1 MAFREDFVWGA
12 ASSAYQTE
20 GFPRA
25 DGSGDS
31 IWDAFCR
38 QPGAIANGEDGSVA
52 CDGYHR
58 FAEDIGLLASLGLS
72 AYRFSTSW
80 ARIDPNG
87 DGHWNESG
95 LRYYDRVVDCCLTNG
110 VTPWM
115 TLYHWEL
122 PRALEEKDGWQNSET
137 AAAFSRFAGMMAA
150 HFEGRVSHF
159 ITLNEPQIVLKL
171 GYADGI
177 HAPGKRLSLPEL
189 VSCWKNL
196 MLAHGLSFRAI
207 RKAAPEALIGI
218 ASTGKLCYP
227 HSPADEDAA
236 RQETFRLTD
245 SDWMFTHAIV
255 LDAVCLGRAEP
266 EAGALRKL
274 LSEVTPEEW
283 DTMHAVPDF
292 IGVNSYNGSEIA
304 AGPDGAPVYLPR
316 PQGFACTA
324 LKWPITPEIMEYGYA
339 FLYERYRLPLY
350 VTECGLSCNDHIF
363 LDGQVHDADRI
374 DFLHRYLLALY
385 RGCER
390 ADIRGFFHWSL
401 TDNFE
406 WHSGYAERFGLIYV
420 DYPTQKRTLKDS
432 ARWYAQTVRE
442 NGKNLQRLISA
453 AQTH

>member
-95 LRYYDRVVDCCLTNG
+95 LRYYDRVVDCCLANG

-122 PRALEEKDGWQNSET
+122 PQALEEKDGWQNSET

-177 HAPGKRLSLPEL
+177 HAPGKRRLLP
-189 VSCWKNL
+189 
-196 MLAHGLSFRAI
+196 
-207 RKAAPEALIGI
+207 
-218 ASTGKLCYP
+218 
-227 HSPADEDAA
+227 
-236 RQETFRLTD
+236 
-245 SDWMFTHAIV
+245 
-255 LDAVCLGRAEP
+255 
-266 EAGALRKL
+266 
-274 LSEVTPEEW
+274 
-283 DTMHAVPDF
+283 
-292 IGVNSYNGSEIA
+292 
-304 AGPDGAPVYLPR
+304 
-316 PQGFACTA
+316 
-324 LKWPITPEIMEYGYA
+324 
-339 FLYERYRLPLY
+339 
-350 VTECGLSCNDHIF
+350 
-363 LDGQVHDADRI
+363 
-374 DFLHRYLLALY
+374 
-385 RGCER
+385 
-390 ADIRGFFHWSL
+390 
-401 TDNFE
+401 
-406 WHSGYAERFGLIYV
+406 
-420 DYPTQKRTLKDS
+420 
-432 ARWYAQTVRE
+432 
-442 NGKNLQRLISA
+442 
-453 AQTH
+453 

>member
-38 QPGAIANGEDGSVA
+38 QPGAIANGGDGSVA

-95 LRYYDRVVDCCLTNG
+95 LRYYDRVVDCCLANG

-122 PRALEEKDGWQNSET
+122 PQALEEKDGWQNSET
-137 AAAFSRFAGMMAA
+137 AAAFSRFAAMMAA

-245 SDWMFTHAIV
+245 ADWMFTHPIV
-255 LDAVCLGRAEP
+255 LDAVCLGRVKP
-266 EAGALRKL
+266 EAGALRGL
-274 LSEVTPEEW
+274 LGAVTPAEW

-292 IGVNSYNGSEIA
+292 IGINSYNGSEIA
-304 AGPDGAPVYLPR
+304 AEPDGAPVYLPR
-316 PQGFACTA
+316 PQGFARTA
-324 LKWPITPEIMEYGYA
+324 LKWPITPEIMEHGYA
-339 FLYERYRLPLY
+339 FLFDRYRLPLY
-350 VTECGLSCNDHIF
+350 VTECGLSCNDHIY
-363 LDGQVHDADRI
+363 LDGTVHDVDRI
-374 DFLHRYLLALY
+374 DFLHRYLLALR
-385 RGCER
+385 RGCEH
-390 ADIRGFFHWSL
+390 ADVRGFFHWSL

-420 DYPTQKRTLKDS
+420 DYPTQKRILKDS
-432 ARWYAQTVRE
+432 AHWYARTARE
-442 NGKNLQRLISA
+442 NGRNL
-453 AQTH
+453 

>member
-87 DGHWNESG
+87 DGRWNETG
-95 LRYYDRVVDCCLTNG
+95 LQYYDRVVDCCLANG

-122 PRALEEKDGWQNSET
+122 PHALEEKDSWQNSET

-255 LDAVCLGRAEP
+255 LDAVCLGRDEP

-292 IGVNSYNGSEIA
+292 IGVNSYNCLLYTS
-304 AGPDGAPVYLPR
+304 PSPR
-316 PQGFACTA
+316 
-324 LKWPITPEIMEYGYA
+324 
-339 FLYERYRLPLY
+339 
-350 VTECGLSCNDHIF
+350 D
-363 LDGQVHDADRI
+363 
-374 DFLHRYLLALY
+374 
-385 RGCER
+385 
-390 ADIRGFFHWSL
+390 
-401 TDNFE
+401 
-406 WHSGYAERFGLIYV
+406 
-420 DYPTQKRTLKDS
+420 
-432 ARWYAQTVRE
+432 
-442 NGKNLQRLISA
+442 
-453 AQTH
+453 